1 MNIDTVIFDLDGTL
15 VHTAPDL
22 LLAVNHVLEHNGRSS
37 ITLDQMLDTVS
48 FGAKQMIIRGFELTG
63 DPVSE
68 KQLDIMFMRFLDYY
82 IANVAVDSHPF
93 EGCID
98 LLEKCQAKGM
108 KLGVCTNKFETV
120 AVKLLAEL
128 DMLKYFAAV
137 VGPDTINIA
146 KPDPA
151 PFRETIKRIGGDIHK
166 SIMVGDSKID
176 ILTAKAAKVPVI
188 AFTFGYSD
196 EPIEDLGA
204 DYVLGHYDEVAEI
217 LLESLPNRI

>member
-22 LLAVNHVLEHNGRSS
+22 LRATNHVLEQSGRNP
-37 ITLDQMLDTVS
+37 IALEQLLDTVS
-48 FGAKQMIIRGFELTG
+48 FGAKQMIKRGFELTG
-63 DPVSE
+63 DPVGE
-68 KQLDIMFMRFLDYY
+68 AELDIMFMRFLDYY

-98 LLEKCQAKGM
+98 LLEKCQTKGM

-151 PFRETIKRIGGDIHK
+151 PYRETIKRIGGDIHK

-176 ILTAKAAKVPVI
+176 IMTAKAAKVPVI
-188 AFTFGYSD
+188 ACTFGYSD

-204 DYVLGHYDEVAEI
+204 DYVLGHYDEMAEV
-217 LLESLPNRI
+217 LLGSLPNRI

>member
-22 LLAVNHVLEHNGRSS
+22 LRATNHVLEQNGRVP
-37 ITLDQMLDTVS
+37 IALEQLLDTVS
-48 FGAKQMIIRGFELTG
+48 FGAKQMIRRGFEITG
-63 DPVSE
+63 DPVDE
-68 KQLDIMFMRFLDYY
+68 AELDVMFMRFIDYY
-82 IANVAVDSHPF
+82 IANIAVDSRPF

-98 LLEKCQAKGM
+98 LLKKCQDKGLR
-108 KLGVCTNKFETV
+108 LGVCTNKHETI

-137 VGPDTINIA
+137 VGPDTINIP

-151 PFRETIKRIGGDIHK
+151 PYRETVNRIGGDIHK

-196 EPIEDLGA
+196 VPIEGLGA
-204 DYVLGHYDEVAEI
+204 DYVLGHYDEMVAVV
-217 LLESLPNRI
+217 LG

>member
-22 LLAVNHVLEHNGRSS
+22 LRATNHVLEQNGR
-37 ITLDQMLDTVS
+37 TPVVLDQILDMVS
-48 FGAKQMIIRGFELTG
+48 FGAKQMIKRGFDITGGPVDEAEL
-63 DPVSE
+63 DV
-68 KQLDIMFMRFLDYY
+68 MFMHFLDYY
-82 IANVAVDSHPF
+82 IANVAVDSRPF

-98 LLEKCQAKGM
+98 LLEKCQGRGM
-108 KLGVCTNKFETV
+108 KLGVCTNKPETI

-128 DMLKYFAAV
+128 DMLKYFAAI

-151 PFRETIKRIGGDIHK
+151 PYYETITRIGGNLHK
-166 SIMVGDSKID
+166 SIMIGDSKID
-176 ILTAKAAKVPVI
+176 IMTAKAAKVPVI

-196 EPIEDLGA
+196 EPIKDLGA

-217 LLESLPNRI
+217 LLGSLPHRV